1 MTKKKKI
8 IRVLLIFVTCV
19 ILASIFEIGV
29 FNRNILFNKQY
40 TSKLKITDLN
50 NVELKDGYYVTTDDD
65 AYIIFEGQD
74 KYVNKLS
81 FDYIADSDFTWDYQ
95 VKSDTYQLSQSN
107 SVSRIINTT
116 VRKVRVDNPS
126 TIKISFHNKNLK
138 VNNFKISNRL
148 SISYERVLLMTFT
161 IFLLI
166 ILVKYF
172 SYFKNNI
179 DKTFVLI
186 GFLMGITMTLL
197 TPIHLVTSSDDQ
209 VHFHKAYTIL
219 DGTKSKWSYSGRYFN
234 HLVIGGHGNYR
245 SNEEIR
251 LYKKFLIKNDTKKS
265 TIKLE
270 NQDSNLDYNELIYLP
285 FSFGY
290 KIARLFGFNFVNS
303 LYVSKLFN
311 LIFYLAIMF
320 FAIRIS
326 PYFKKLI
333 FIIGLLPANIYL
345 ASQFSY
351 DSTITAGVM
360 ISIASLLKIK
370 SKKKVDLKY
379 LLIFILG
386 IIWASLPKVI
396 YAPLLLLF
404 LLIPNDWFANRKQ
417 ARIVKIGIC
426 ILFLVLMSIFV
437 IPVLTS
443 TASGDSRVANT
454 SVSLQLKYI
463 LMHPINYIK
472 LLLKETIYN
481 FDNMF
486 FGFDTFSLMGYLN
499 RNTHIFDLS
508 NFVLL
513 VLILYVTFT
522 DTVEE
527 SFLDKKFK
535 IALTILLVMIWC
547 LIWTALYLQWTPVGH
562 NSIEGVQSRYFLPL
576 LFPLLILFVPYG
588 KKKKVDVKHYIY
600 IIPLLILAYSSI
612 FLAMSYFG

>member
-426 ILFLVLMSIFV
+426 ILSLVLMSIFV

-535 IALTILLVMIWC
+535 IALAILLVMIWC

>member
-535 IALTILLVMIWC
+535 IALAILLVMIWC

>member
-107 SVSRIINTT
+107 SVSRIINLT

-535 IALTILLVMIWC
+535 IALAILLVMIWC

>member
-107 SVSRIINTT
+107 SVSRIINST

-535 IALTILLVMIWC
+535 IALAILLVMIWC